1 MSISAYSK
9 DTDDRKRAYTLTGHT
24 ERSGIE
30 VLFSIL
36 SSLAFRSG
44 SIIIIINTQLYAFSG
59 RGQLLCVTNLGD
71 KELYVWGYRPYHPA
85 RLCEVGMK
93 RSHR

>member
-1 MSISAYSK
+1 MLVYFRAIRAYRVDEDLISAYSK
-9 DTDDRKRAYTLTGHT
+9 DTDDRKGAYTLTGHT

-36 SSLAFRSG
+36 SG

-59 RGQLLCVTNLGD
+59 RGQLLCVTNLGN
-71 KELYVWGYRPYHPA
+71 KELYV
-85 RLCEVGMK
+85 
-93 RSHR
+93 